1 MRSSRSLGD
10 LKGSLLKGSERVRKH
25 STGEPQR
32 RKSHRKC
39 KVTSESDRREMA
51 SRLYQELLRPN
62 FSEWAA
68 KSCRCQRF
76 LVHLLRGLR
85 GGLSVSIYNSEW
97 CHSHRNVN
105 GEMRDVLCLRGK
117 MQIGGE
123 RDSWCQ
129 VGGRAN
135 HNDKPHYYHFK
146 TIYATDI
153 MTKLLNS
160 ASTKSQE
167 PFILNRHWKW
177 HVIKEY

>member
-32 RKSHRKC
+32 RRSHRNC
-39 KVTSESDRREMA
+39 KVTGESDRREMA

-62 FSEWAA
+62 FSKWAA

-105 GEMRDVLCLRGK
+105 GEMRDVLCQRGK
-117 MQIGGE
+117 MQSGGE

-135 HNDKPHYYHFK
+135 DNDKPRYYHFK
-146 TIYATDI
+146 TIYATDM
-153 MTKLLNS
+153 MT
-160 ASTKSQE
+160 
-167 PFILNRHWKW
+167 
-177 HVIKEY
+177 